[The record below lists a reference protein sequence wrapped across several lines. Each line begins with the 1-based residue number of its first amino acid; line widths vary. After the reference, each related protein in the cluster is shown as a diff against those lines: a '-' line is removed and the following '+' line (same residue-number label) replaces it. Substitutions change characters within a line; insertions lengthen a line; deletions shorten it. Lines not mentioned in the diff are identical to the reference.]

1 MEAGGIPVQVRYCES
16 QIHEIFIYLRQP
28 DTFTDIVC
36 DTGLIQ
42 LCAGS
47 VASRQRIFHCVKFGF

>member
-16 QIHEIFIYLRQP
+16 QILYLRQP